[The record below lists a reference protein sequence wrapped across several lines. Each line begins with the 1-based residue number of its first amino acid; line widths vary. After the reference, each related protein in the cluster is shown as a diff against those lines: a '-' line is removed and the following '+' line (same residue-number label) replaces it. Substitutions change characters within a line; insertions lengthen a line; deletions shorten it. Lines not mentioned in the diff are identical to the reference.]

1 MTRGLLNVAREGKT
15 VVLCLDEAQAMPIET
30 LEALRLLSNLET
42 EKRKLLQVVLFGQPE
57 LDQKLEGISVRQ
69 LKQRVTFHY
78 RLEALGPDE
87 VDLYITHRLRVAG
100 YRENRLFTRS
110 ATRLVQR
117 WSNGVPRLVNIIA
130 HKALMLA
137 YGEGVQEV
145 LPAHVRLAA
154 ADTPAAQRR
163 RPWHWLGFAMLLVS
177 AGSLGW
183 VLLS

>member
-1 MTRGLLNVAREGKT
+1 

-30 LEALRLLSNLET
+30 LEALRLLTNLET

-57 LDQKLEGISVRQ
+57 LDEKLEGESVRQ

-78 RLEALGPDE
+78 RLEGLGPDE
-87 VDLYITHRLRVAG
+87 VDRYIMHRLRVAG

-130 HKALMLA
+130 HKSLMLA
-137 YGEGVQEV
+137 YGEGVQQV

-163 RPWHWLGFAMLLVS
+163 SPWRWLGFAMLLVS

-183 VLLS
+183 ILLS